1 MSGYAI
7 PDRVAYDHYF
17 YDPSNPSDPRTNTT
31 SANPRLM
38 ENNSQSSYGSTKW
51 LYDASFLKL
60 RNVTLG
66 YTLPQNL
73 TRKFFVEKLRVFASG
88 ENLFALTSFPGMDPE
103 MRTGVAY
110 STLRQYSFGVNV
122 TF

>member
-1 MSGYAI
+1 
-7 PDRVAYDHYF
+7 
-17 YDPSNPSDPRTNTT
+17 
-31 SANPRLM
+31 M
-38 ENNSQSSYGSTKW
+38 ENNSQSTTASTKW

-73 TRKFFVEKLRVFASG
+73 TRKFFVEKLRFFASG

-103 MRTGVAY
+103 MRTGVGY